1 MSFRIEHDL
10 LGEREV
16 PSEAYYGIHT
26 LRASENFPLSHLGID
41 TRFIQAFAQVKKAC
55 ANANATLG
63 FLDASKAKAIMQA
76 CDEMIAGRWHNNI
89 IVDALQGGAGT
100 SLNMNMNE
108 VIANRALEIMGY
120 SKGSYEILH
129 PLDHVNMHQST
140 NDVYPTALKVA
151 SMSLLQELG
160 DEIAKLQGALQG
172 KEKAFSSVLKMAR
185 TELQDAVPMSLG
197 ACFGAYAEAIA
208 RDRWRVFKSIERLK
222 NVNLGGTAIGTGIGA
237 PKKYLFLVVE
247 CLKEVSDLPVARSEN
262 LIDATQNCDMFV
274 EVSGIL
280 KAHATNLFKI
290 ASDLRL
296 LSSGPRAGLAEIA
309 LPPVQAGSSI
319 MVGKINPVICEAVNQ
334 AAMKVMG
341 NDFLVCQAAQN
352 GQLELNAFMPLLAQ
366 AFLESLTLLKN
377 TVAMFREKAI
387 EGIEANTEHALSQVL
402 NSSGCLVALLDVLGY
417 EKATQL
423 ASALPVNSNMT
434 LKELLIRETTLE
446 ENEIDA
452 LLSPSRLIAL
462 GK

>member
-1 MSFRIEHDL
+1 L
-10 LGEREV
+10 L
-16 PSEAYYGIHT
+16 A
-26 LRASENFPLSHLGID
+26 
-41 TRFIQAFAQVKKAC
+41 
-55 ANANATLG
+55 
-63 FLDASKAKAIMQA
+63 
-76 CDEMIAGRWHNNI
+76 
-89 IVDALQGGAGT
+89 
-100 SLNMNMNE
+100 
-108 VIANRALEIMGY
+108 
-120 SKGSYEILH
+120 
-129 PLDHVNMHQST
+129 
-140 NDVYPTALKVA
+140 
-151 SMSLLQELG
+151 
-160 DEIAKLQGALQG
+160 
-172 KEKAFSSVLKMAR
+172 
-185 TELQDAVPMSLG
+185 
-197 ACFGAYAEAIA
+197 
-208 RDRWRVFKSIERLK
+208 
-222 NVNLGGTAIGTGIGA
+222 
-237 PKKYLFLVVE
+237 
-247 CLKEVSDLPVARSEN
+247 
-262 LIDATQNCDMFV
+262 
-274 EVSGIL
+274 
-280 KAHATNLFKI
+280 
-290 ASDLRL
+290 
-296 LSSGPRAGLAEIA
+296 SGPRAGLAEIS
-309 LPPVQAGSSI
+309 LPAVQAGSSI

-423 ASALPVNSNMT
+423 ASALHVNSNMT

>member
-1 MSFRIEHDL
+1 VGFRIEHDL
-10 LGEREV
+10 LGTREV

-26 LRASENFPLSHLGID
+26 LRAYENFPLSGLHVHSRL
-41 TRFIQAFAQVKKAC
+41 IQALAQVKKAC
-55 ANANATLG
+55 ADANQRLG
-63 FLDASKAKAIMQA
+63 YLKASKAKAIMQA

-100 SLNMNMNE
+100 STNMNMNE
-108 VIANRALEIMGY
+108 VIANRALEILGHC
-120 SKGSYEILH
+120 KGAYEVIH
-129 PLDHVNMHQST
+129 PLDHVNLHQST

-151 SMSLLQELG
+151 SIALLQELS
-160 DEIAKLQGALQG
+160 DEIAKLQGALQD

-197 ACFGAYAEAIA
+197 ASFGAYAEAIA

-296 LSSGPRAGLAEIA
+296 LASGPRAGLAEIS
-309 LPPVQAGSSI
+309 LPSVQAGSSI

-352 GQLELNAFMPLLAQ
+352 GQLELNAFMPLLAH

-377 TVAMFREKAI
+377 TVLMFREKAI
-387 EGIEANTEHALSQVL
+387 EGIQAHPERTLSQVL

-417 EKATQL
+417 ENATKL
-423 ASALPVNSNMT
+423 ALALHVNPNLT
-434 LKELLIRETTLE
+434 LKELLKRETTLCE
-446 ENEIDA
+446 DDIEA

-462 GK
+462 GR

>member
-16 PSEAYYGIHT
+16 PNEAYYGIHT

-41 TRFIQAFAQVKKAC
+41 ARFIQAFAQVKKAC

-63 FLDASKAKAIMQA
+63 FLDTPKAKAIMQA
-76 CDEMIAGRWHNNI
+76 CDEMIVGRWHNNI

-100 SLNMNMNE
+100 SLNMNINE
-108 VIANRALEIMGY
+108 VIANRALEIMGHT
-120 SKGSYEILH
+120 KGSYEIIH
-129 PLDHVNMHQST
+129 PLDHVNLHQST

-160 DEIAKLQGALQG
+160 DEIAKLQGAFQD
-172 KEKAFSSVLKMAR
+172 KEKAFSTVLKMAR

-197 ACFGAYAEAIA
+197 AGFGAYAEAIA

-247 CLKEVSDLPVARSEN
+247 CLKEVSDLPIARSEN

-296 LSSGPRAGLAEIA
+296 LASGPRAGL
-309 LPPVQAGSSI
+309 
-319 MVGKINPVICEAVNQ
+319 
-334 AAMKVMG
+334 
-341 NDFLVCQAAQN
+341 
-352 GQLELNAFMPLLAQ
+352 
-366 AFLESLTLLKN
+366 
-377 TVAMFREKAI
+377 
-387 EGIEANTEHALSQVL
+387 
-402 NSSGCLVALLDVLGY
+402 
-417 EKATQL
+417 
-423 ASALPVNSNMT
+423 
-434 LKELLIRETTLE
+434 
-446 ENEIDA
+446 
-452 LLSPSRLIAL
+452 
-462 GK
+462 

>member
-1 MSFRIEHDL
+1 MNFRIERDL

-16 PSEAYYGIHT
+16 PKEAYYGIHT
-26 LRASENFPLSHLGID
+26 LRAFENFPLSHIRVE

-55 ANANATLG
+55 AHTNYTLG
-63 FLDASKAKAIMQA
+63 FLEKNKAEAIFQA
-76 CDEMIAGRWHNNI
+76 CDEIVAGQWHEEM
-89 IVDALQGGAGT
+89 IVDPLQGGAGT
-100 SLNMNMNE
+100 STNMNINE
-108 VIANRALEIMGY
+108 VIANRALELLGHP
-120 SKGSYEILH
+120 KGFYEVIH

-140 NDVYPTALKVA
+140 NDVYPTALKIA
-151 SMSLLQELG
+151 SLSLLQELSE
-160 DEIAKLQGALQG
+160 DIAKLQGAFQA
-172 KEKAFSSVLKMAR
+172 KEKQFSTVLKMAR
-185 TELQDAVPMSLG
+185 TELQDAVPMSMG
-197 ACFGAYAEAIA
+197 SGFGAYAEAIA
-208 RDRWRVFKSIERLK
+208 RDRWRVFKSMERLK

-247 CLKEVSDLPVARSEN
+247 SLKEITNLPIARSEN

-296 LSSGPRAGLAEIA
+296 LSSGPRTGLAEIA

-334 AAMKVMG
+334 SAMKVMG

-352 GQLELNAFMPLLAQ
+352 GQLELNAFMPLLAH

-377 TVAMFREKAI
+377 TVVMFREKAI
-387 EGIEANTEHALSQVL
+387 EGITVHSHHTCANVL

-423 ASALPVNSNMT
+423 ALMLHVNHNVT
-434 LKELLIRETTLE
+434 LKELLEQETTLGKE
-446 ENEIDA
+446 QIDV
-452 LLSPSRLIAL
+452 LLEPSRLIAL
-462 GK
+462 GR